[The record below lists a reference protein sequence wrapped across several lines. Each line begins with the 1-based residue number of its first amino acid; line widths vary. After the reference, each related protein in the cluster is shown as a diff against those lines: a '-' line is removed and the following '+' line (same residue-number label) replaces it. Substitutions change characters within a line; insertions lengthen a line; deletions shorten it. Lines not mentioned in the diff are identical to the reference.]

1 MRPAL
6 FVFTAALAA
15 APAAANAT
23 VLVSNLAEPV
33 GPTTLMEVNLWASQS
48 FVVDGSNWTLTDIT
62 TVVGDLTGDPSI
74 VAELH
79 DGTETGAILT
89 TFALPSFAGPTSA
102 RTFTPLSAVTLN
114 AGGTYWF
121 TLRNTGSGSYGWTYA
136 LGNGQTGTGSLG
148 AYSYS
153 DDQGAT
159 WGVCCG
165 SGTDNPYLFEVN
177 VRPVAVPE
185 PASWALMILGFAA
198 AGSALRRRGY
208 PVSLAR

>member
-1 MRPAL
+1 MRTL
-6 FVFTAALAA
+6 LTFAAVLGVLA
-15 APAAANAT
+15 APAAHAT

-79 DGTETGAILT
+79 DGTETGAVLT

-102 RTFTPLSAVTLN
+102 RVFTPLSNVTLN

-121 TLRNTGSGSYGWTYA
+121 TLRNIGSGSYGWTYA
-136 LGNGQTGTGSLG
+136 VGNGQTGTGSLG

-153 DDQGAT
+153 DDQGGT

-177 VRPVAVPE
+177 VRPQAVPE
-185 PASWALMILGFAA
+185 PAAWALMILGFGA
-198 AGSALRRRGY
+198 AGAVLRRRGL
-208 PVSLAR
+208 PLAA